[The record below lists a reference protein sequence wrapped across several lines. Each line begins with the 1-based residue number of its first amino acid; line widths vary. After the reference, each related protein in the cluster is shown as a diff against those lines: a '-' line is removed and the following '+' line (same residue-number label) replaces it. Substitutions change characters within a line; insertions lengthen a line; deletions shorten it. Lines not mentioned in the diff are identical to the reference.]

1 MAAGYMQAE
10 LKRSCVAGLS
20 VSAAIEKCR
29 G

>member
-1 MAAGYMQAE
+1 MAVDYMQTE
-10 LKRSCVAGLS
+10 LKRSCIAGFS